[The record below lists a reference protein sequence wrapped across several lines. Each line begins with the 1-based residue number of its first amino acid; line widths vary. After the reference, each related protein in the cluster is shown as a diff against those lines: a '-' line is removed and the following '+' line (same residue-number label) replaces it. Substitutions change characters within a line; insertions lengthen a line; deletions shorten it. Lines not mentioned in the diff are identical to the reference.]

1 MAEVDTH
8 QTVPR
13 GAAAATVVAV
23 GVLSMVVALLVGGGR
38 PAPLPPGLPD
48 AGPVVGWALPLAKL
62 ATDLAAIATVGL
74 LLTAAVLLPSSKQI
88 LSSGAARAAR
98 LAAWTAAGW
107 AVAGLA
113 VLVLTLA
120 DIAGISVADALAPD
134 QLWSFVVEL
143 SEGRAW
149 AATAAMAGATAVVAR
164 TADRPLG
171 AWGGLVLAAATVVPA
186 ALIGHAAAS
195 GDHDIAV
202 SALLLHLLGVVTW
215 VGGLAG
221 LAWYARTDGRY
232 LPVAARR
239 YSALA
244 LWAYV
249 AVGLSGV
256 VSAAVRLDTPADL
269 WSSGYGALVLAKT
282 AAFVGLGVVG
292 WWHRRAALP
301 RVAEGEPGAF
311 RRLAG
316 VEVLVMAA
324 VVGIAVALSRTPTP
338 EPTSPTLP
346 TPAESVL
353 GFPLPGQPGLADYLL
368 DWRLD
373 ALAALLLLLAAVLYA
388 RGVLILR
395 RRQVHWPVGRMVG
408 WYAGLTVVAFATL
421 SGLATYGKVLFS
433 AHMTQHMLLGML
445 APLLLVTGAPVT
457 LALRAL
463 VPAGPNRPAGPREWL
478 LAVLQSRAV
487 RVLTNPVVALLLFV
501 SAPYVVYFSDLFELA
516 MRQHWAHIAMH
527 AHFVLVGY
535 LFYETL
541 IGTDPLP
548 RRAPYPMRLIV
559 LFASLP
565 FHAFFAVALMST
577 DSVIA
582 ADYYALLGRTW
593 GPDALTDQ
601 TTGSAFTWAFAEVP
615 AVMVL
620 VILLFQWSR
629 DDSRRARQLDR
640 QADRDGD
647 AELASYNESL
657 GRLHRSRPRP

>member
-1 MAEVDTH
+1 MADTERH
-8 QTVPR
+8 RTVPR

-23 GVLSMVVALLVGGGR
+23 GASSMVLALLVGGGR
-38 PAPLPPGLPD
+38 PRPLPAGLPD
-48 AGPVVGWALPLAKL
+48 AGVAVGWALALAKV

-88 LSSGAARAAR
+88 LSGDAARAAR
-98 LAAWTAAGW
+98 LAAWTAAVW
-107 AVAGLA
+107 AAASLA
-113 VLVLTLA
+113 VLVLTLS
-120 DIAGISVADALAPD
+120 DVAGIPLSDALTPD
-134 QLWSFVVEL
+134 QLWSFATEL
-143 SEGRAW
+143 SDGRAW
-149 AATAAMAGATAVVAR
+149 AVTAVMAAATAAVAGTS
-164 TADRPLG
+164 DRPFG
-171 AWGGLVLAAATVVPA
+171 AWGGLVLAAATIVPA
-186 ALIGHAAAS
+186 GLIGHAAAS

-202 SALLLHLLGVVTW
+202 SSLVLHLLAVVTW

-221 LAWYARTDGRY
+221 LAWYSRTDGRY
-232 LPVAARR
+232 LPLATRR

-249 AVGLSGV
+249 AVGFSGV
-256 VSAAVRLDTPADL
+256 VNAAVRLDAPSDL

-282 AAFVGLGVVG
+282 VAFVGLGVVG
-292 WWHRRAALP
+292 WWHRRVSLP
-301 RVAEGEPGAF
+301 RVEQGAPGAF

-316 VEVLVMAA
+316 VEVMVMAG

-338 EPTSPTLP
+338 EPATTTLP

-353 GFPLPGQPGLADYLL
+353 GLPLPGQPGVADYLF
-368 DWRLD
+368 DWRIDSLVT
-373 ALAALLLLLAAVLYA
+373 LVLLLAAVLYG
-388 RGVLILR
+388 RGVVVLR
-395 RRQVHWPVGRMVG
+395 RRDVHWPVGRTIG

-457 LALRAL
+457 LALRTLTA
-463 VPAGPNRPAGPREWL
+463 AGPNRPAGPREWL
-478 LAVLQSRAV
+478 LAVLQSRVV
-487 RVLTNPVVALLLFV
+487 RVLTHPVVALLLFV

-516 MRQHWAHIAMH
+516 MRQHWAHVLMH
-527 AHFVLVGY
+527 VHFVLVGY

-541 IGTDPLP
+541 IGSDPLP
-548 RRAPYPMRLIV
+548 RRASYPMRLIV

-593 GPDALTDQ
+593 GPDALADQ

-615 AVMVL
+615 AVIAL
-620 VILLFQWSR
+620 VVLLFQWAR

-640 QADRDGD
+640 KADRDGD
-647 AELASYNESL
+647 AELASYNASL
-657 GRLHRSRPRP
+657 ERLNRPRP